1 MAAPK
6 VVVVT
11 GASSGVGRA
20 ATRAFASDGA
30 AVGLLARGEEA
41 LAATAKEAEAA
52 GGRALA
58 VPLDLV
64 DAGQVDAAAALV
76 EQRLGP
82 VDVWVNT
89 AVASVFAP
97 FTEIGAEEFQRVTE
111 VAYLGVVNGTRAALR
126 HMVPRDRGV
135 VVQVG
140 SALAE
145 RSIPLQ
151 SAYCGAKHA
160 VRGFTESV
168 RCELLHD
175 HSRVHITTV
184 QLPGTNTPQFETVLS
199 RLPRKAQPMPPVYQ
213 PEVAARAIVW
223 AAAHRRREV
232 WVGSST
238 AATLLANRVAP
249 GLLDHYLGR
258 AGYDAQQSPEVED
271 PDRPVSLWRPLPGD
285 RGAHGPFDV
294 RAHGRSVQLWA
305 ATHRGLLAAAA
316 AAGLA
321 GAATARLRRR

>member
-1 MAAPK
+1 MVAPK

-76 EQRLGP
+76 EERLGP

-89 AVASVFAP
+89 AATAVFAP
-97 FTEIGAEEFQRVTE
+97 FTQIGAEEFQRVTE

-140 SALAE
+140 SLFAE
-145 RSIPLQ
+145 RSVPLQ
-151 SAYCGAKHA
+151 SANCGAKHA

-168 RCELLHD
+168 RCELLHER
-175 HSRVHITTV
+175 SRVRITTV
-184 QLPGTNTPQFETVLS
+184 QLPGTNTPQFEAALS
-199 RLPRKAQPMPPVYQ
+199 RLPRKAQPLPPVYQ

-232 WVGSST
+232 WVGSTT
-238 AATLLANRVAP
+238 AATLLANRMAP
-249 GLLDHYLGR
+249 GLLDHYFGR
-258 AGYDAQQSPEVED
+258 TGYDAQQGTEAED
-271 PDRPVSLWRPLPGD
+271 PDRAASLWRPLPGD
-285 RGAHGPFDV
+285 RGAHGAFDV

-305 ATHRGLLAAAA
+305 ATHRGLLVAAA

-321 GAATARLRRR
+321 GGAADGPGG

>member
-76 EQRLGP
+76 EERLGP

-89 AVASVFAP
+89 AATAVFAP
-97 FTEIGAEEFQRVTE
+97 FTQIGAEEFQRVTE

-140 SALAE
+140 SAFAE
-145 RSIPLQ
+145 RSVPLQ
-151 SAYCGAKHA
+151 SANCGAKHA

-175 HSRVHITTV
+175 RSRVRITTV

-199 RLPRKAQPMPPVYQ
+199 RLPRKAQPLPPVYQ

-238 AATLLANRVAP
+238 AATLLANRMAP
-249 GLLDHYLGR
+249 GLLDHYFAR
-258 AGYDAQQSPEVED
+258 TGYDAQQGTEAED
-271 PDRPVSLWRPLPGD
+271 PDRAASLWRPLPGD
-285 RGAHGPFDV
+285 RGAHGTFDV

-305 ATHRGLLAAAA
+305 ATHRGLLVAAA

-321 GAATARLRRR
+321 GAATARRRRR

>member
-6 VVVVT
+6 VVVVA

-41 LAATAKEAEAA
+41 LAAAAKEAEAA

-64 DAGQVDAAAALV
+64 DADQVDAAAALV
-76 EQRLGP
+76 EERLGP

-89 AVASVFAP
+89 AAAAVFAP

-111 VAYLGVVNGTRAALR
+111 VTYLGVVNGTRAALR

-145 RSIPLQ
+145 RSVPLQ

-168 RCELLHD
+168 RCELLHER
-175 HSRVHITTV
+175 SRVHITTV
-184 QLPGTNTPQFETVLS
+184 QLPGTNTPQFETALS
-199 RLPRKAQPMPPVYQ
+199 RLPRKPRPMPPVYQ

-238 AATLLANRVAP
+238 AATLLANRVVP

-258 AGYDAQQSPEVED
+258 TGYDAQQGTEADDPE
-271 PDRPVSLWRPLPGD
+271 RPASLWRPLPGD

-321 GAATARLRRR
+321 GAATARRRRR